1 MSGWNERWFG
11 WKGGR
16 LHYREAGT
24 GTPLLLLHGGAADS
38 GWRSWEEAPKFLPG
52 LCLLAPDFPGFGDSG
67 LQTDR
72 VDVPFLLDS
81 VKALTD
87 ELGLGYF
94 NLVGF
99 STGGLIAA
107 HLALQS
113 PERIGKLAL
122 VAAAEL
128 APGIPFR
135 PFSNLVA
142 AYPQIHRVLYWGAG
156 LNLWLMRRGLRRLV
170 HDPSKLPESFL
181 IQTRQMLRRPGAGA
195 AWRKFLQAELIG
207 DHFRNQVAGLLPEIS
222 VPTILLH
229 GRHDQLVA
237 VDHSILAARQ
247 IRGSEIRIFERCG
260 HWIHRE
266 DPAAFYSALSN
277 FM

>member
-1 MSGWNERWFG
+1 MVV
-11 WKGGR
+11 
-16 LHYREAGT
+16 
-24 GTPLLLLHGGAADS
+24 AADS
-38 GWRSWEEAPKFLPG
+38 AWRSWEEAPKFLPG
-52 LCLLAPDFPGFGDSG
+52 RRLLAPDFPGFGDSG
-67 LQTDR
+67 LKTDR
-72 VDVPFLLDS
+72 VDVLFLLDS
-81 VKALTD
+81 VRSLIE

-122 VAAAEL
+122 VAAAGL
-128 APGIPFR
+128 GPGIPFR

-142 AYPQIHRVLYWGAG
+142 AFPQIHRVLYWGAG

-170 HDPSKLPESFL
+170 HDPSKMPESFL
-181 IQTRQMLRRPGAGA
+181 IQTRQMLRQPGAGA

-207 DHFRNQVAGLLPEIS
+207 DHFRNQVAGSLPEIS

-229 GRHDQLVA
+229 GRHDQMVA

-247 IRGSEIRIFERCG
+247 IRSSEIRIFERCG

-266 DPAAFYSALSN
+266 DPAAFYAALSN
-277 FM
+277 FL